1 MTGPR
6 EQDLKEQAAAYAL
19 GALSPEDARAFEAY
33 LRTSAEAQREVA
45 EYREVSALL
54 AANAPARAPAAD
66 LRARVL
72 ARATRDRAVPL
83 RAQAPW
89 VLWLA
94 LAASFV
100 GFVATGFGWA
110 GARRTLVERD
120 SILAGMARELDARTA
135 RLAQREATLNAILE
149 PAVTLTNL
157 ASTRPERPGIQLFW
171 NRRTNEAIVHAFS
184 LTPAAEQRVYQLWFI
199 PRQGAPIP
207 SVTFNTAAD
216 GHALVQQVTVPDGVE
231 LAAAAITDE
240 PSGGS
245 PAPTT
250 TPILVG
256 TFGT

>member
-6 EQDLKEQAAAYAL
+6 EQDLKELAAAYAL
-19 GALSPEDARAFEAY
+19 GALGPEETRAFEAY
-33 LRTSAEAQREVA
+33 LRTSPEARQEVA
-45 EYREVSALL
+45 EYREVNALL
-54 AANAPARAPAAD
+54 AANATAPTPAPD

-72 ARATRDRAVPL
+72 ARATAGREVTLPRRP
-83 RAQAPW
+83 PW
-89 VLWLA
+89 ALMLA
-94 LAASFV
+94 LAASLV
-100 GFVATGFGWA
+100 ALVATGVSWA
-110 GARRTLVERD
+110 GARRALVERD

-135 RLAQREATLNAILE
+135 RLAEREATLNAILE

-171 NRRTNEAIVHAFS
+171 NRRTNVAIVHAFS
-184 LTPAAEQRVYQLWFI
+184 LAPAAEERVYQLWFI
-199 PRQGAPIP
+199 PKVGAPIP
-207 SVTFNTAAD
+207 SITFNTEAD
-216 GHALVQQVTVPDGVE
+216 GHALVQQVTVPAGVD

-245 PAPTT
+245 SAPTT

>member
-19 GALSPEDARAFEAY
+19 GALGPEEARAFETY
-33 LRTSAEAQREVA
+33 LRTSVEAQQEVA

-54 AANAPARAPAAD
+54 AAKAPASAPAAD

-72 ARATRDRAVPL
+72 AHATARRVARLPQ
-83 RAQAPW
+83 RAPW
-89 VLWLA
+89 ALMVA
-94 LAASFV
+94 LAASLV
-100 GFVATGFGWA
+100 AVVATSVNWA
-110 GARRTLVERD
+110 GARRALVERD
-120 SILAGMARELDARTA
+120 SIIAGMARELDARTA

-149 PAVTLTNL
+149 PTVTLTNL
-157 ASTRPERPGIQLFW
+157 ASTRPEQPGIQLFW
-171 NRRTNEAIVHAFS
+171 NRRTNVATVHAFR

-199 PRQGAPIP
+199 PKAGAPIP
-207 SVTFNTAAD
+207 SITFNSDPD
-216 GHALVQQVTVPDGVE
+216 GHALVHQIAVPAGAD

-245 PAPTT
+245 TAPTT